1 MFLILLFILFSAGFS
16 YLYSLIPLSNWYLF
30 LWIPLGIISGL
41 LFLVILVLLYFSIA
55 SKTKPTKKFKHFI
68 LRNACFVAIKFLRIK
83 LEVTGK
89 ENIPNETFVV
99 YANHKSNM
107 DPLLIYYPMKRV
119 CSAVGKKSLFKH
131 PVMQLIA
138 NTYGAVSIDR
148 ENDREA
154 AKSIVTAIKRVK
166 SGLSMIIFPEG
177 GIKSRDT
184 DEMVNLRAGAYKLAV
199 KSEAPIL
206 PVSIV
211 NSSYISKKKFFK
223 KIVVKIVFHKPIYKD
238 DYKNLNTTELGHN
251 VEAII
256 NSGIKDAQ

>member
-1 MFLILLFILFSAGFS
+1 MFLIFLLILFSAGFS

-30 LWIPLGIISGL
+30 LWIPLGILSGL
-41 LFLVILVLLYFSIA
+41 LLLICLVLLYFSIA
-55 SKTKPTKKFKHFI
+55 AKTKPTKKFKHFI
-68 LRNACFVAIKFLRIK
+68 LRNACFLAIKFLHIK
-83 LEVTGK
+83 LDVIGL

-107 DPLLIYYPMKRV
+107 DPILIYYPMKKS

-131 PVMQLIA
+131 PVMKLIA
-138 NTYGAVSIDR
+138 DTYGAVSIDR

-166 SGLSMIIFPEG
+166 AGLSMIIFPEG
-177 GIKSRDT
+177 GIKTRDT
-184 DEMVNLRAGAYKLAV
+184 DEMVNLRAGAYKLAI

-211 NSSYISKKKFFK
+211 NSSNISKKKFFK
-223 KIVVKIVFHKPIYKD
+223 KIVIKIVYHKPIYKD
-238 DYKNLNTTELGHN
+238 EYKDFNTTELGQK
-251 VEAII
+251 VEQII
-256 NSGIKDAQ
+256 NSGIKSA